1 MCICIFVFYTFFFLF
16 ASFASVFF
24 SFFGGGYSLF
34 WLVGVFLLPPYFHL
48 FVFVLFYFICYSEYN
63 FFLSKNK
70 NGVNQIVGKMGMI
83 SEELGQGKL
92 LSE

>member
-1 MCICIFVFYTFFFLF
+1 LFFTPFFFSLPLLLLFFFLF
-16 ASFASVFF
+16 L
-24 SFFGGGYSLF
+24 GGGYSLF